1 MYNELW
7 TVSVSLGDDGALAFG
22 RGQCV
27 ELLRTRY
34 VHQFERCPVLA
45 IAVTQEIKFPEPKD

>member
-1 MYNELW
+1 VYNELW
-7 TVSVSLGDDGALAFG
+7 TVSVSLGDNGTFG

-34 VHQFERCPVLA
+34 VHQFERCPAPA
-45 IAVTQEIKFPEPKD
+45 IAVTQEIKLPEPKD